1 MIDIE
6 LWNRIKKQ
14 YPDKVE
20 ERQKGISNSIDE
32 LLFHQEVT
40 HQIASEGEIGK
51 AFQLEIQN
59 FEQENRVIRYF
70 YAIQILLRVE
80 IFQYR
85 LVSNISFDFILVK
98 KKGGNP
104 KL

>member
-1 MIDIE
+1 MFLTLNYSILVIDIE

-80 IFQYR
+80 IIDLSIPAR
-85 LVSNISFDFILVK
+85 L
-98 KKGGNP
+98 
-104 KL
+104 

>member
-32 LLFHQEVT
+32 LLFQQEVY

-51 AFQLEIQN
+51 DFQLEVQN
-59 FEQENRVIRYF
+59 FEHESRVIRYF
-70 YAIQILLRVE
+70 YVIQI
-80 IFQYR
+80 
-85 LVSNISFDFILVK
+85 
-98 KKGGNP
+98 
-104 KL
+104 